1 MKRGWLCLLLALVSL
16 STDPALAASIAVLRP
31 ASSAPA
37 LTEALHRLKGELFA
51 LGLDVRIVDR
61 PPSRAASDE
70 AEADGFSRMAAE
82 LGIDALIV
90 VSGETRPS
98 AVDVWIFEPS
108 SRRSRVTRVVLEP
121 NAANAAETLAIRA
134 IEVLR
139 SNFVEI
145 DLAARARTEAPP
157 VAPPPEAVP
166 PVAREE
172 RPEQPSPAGEG
183 FGVEAGISVIA
194 SLDGVGPALL
204 PLVRFDWAPAS
215 WLVAQA
221 TLAGLGTRPT
231 LETAAGSATI
241 AQTYGLVGLGF
252 SPWLDFAARPF
263 VSFSAGAL
271 HTSLEGHADSPEQG
285 HSVSQWSLLFD
296 AAIGARWRVSD
307 RYYLTPAFHVELA
320 HPYVAVHFVDEEVA
334 SSGNPNLVGSF
345 TFGAWL

>member
-1 MKRGWLCLLLALVSL
+1 LKRGWLCLLLALVSL
-16 STDPALAASIAVLRP
+16 STDPALAANIAVLRP

-37 LTEALHRLKGELFA
+37 ITEALHRLKGELFA
-51 LGLDVRIVDR
+51 LGLDVRVVDR
-61 PPSRAASDE
+61 PASRAASDE
-70 AEADGFSRMAAE
+70 AEADGFSGMAAE

-90 VSGETRPS
+90 VTGETRPS

-108 SRRSRVTRVVLEP
+108 SRRSRVTSVVLEP
-121 NAANAAETLAIRA
+121 NAPNAAETLAIRA

-145 DLAARARTEAPP
+145 DLAARARTEAP
-157 VAPPPEAVP
+157 VAPSSEAAP
-166 PVAREE
+166 PVARKE
-172 RPEQPSPAGEG
+172 RAEQPSPAGEG
-183 FGVEAGISVIA
+183 FGVEAGISVVG

-215 WLVAQA
+215 SVVAQA

-252 SPWLDFAARPF
+252 SPWVDIAARPF
-263 VSFSAGAL
+263 VSLSAGAL
-271 HTSLEGHADSPEQG
+271 HTSLEGHADAPEQG
-285 HSVSQWSLLFD
+285 HRVSQWSLLVD
-296 AAIGARWRVSD
+296 AAIGARFQVSD

-320 HPYVAVHFVDEEVA
+320 HPYVAVLFVDEEVA